1 MNLIWAILFI
11 AGGFALRFQ
20 INKRQFNRRN
30 AAGVEEF
37 QSYGSAYT
45 TQMLEKVGR
54 WVGLFFNYYGDIFC
68 HIILFWR
75 CAQVA
80 IDNALY
86 IDNHWVKGWVIKTQ
100 LALAMKLFYFN

>member
-54 WVGLFFNYYGDIFC
+54 WVGLFLIIMGIF
-68 HIILFWR
+68 F
-75 CAQVA
+75 A
-80 IDNALY
+80 ISFFFGGA
-86 IDNHWVKGWVIKTQ
+86 HK
-100 LALAMKLFYFN
+100 